1 MESGRLAA
9 RATPGDARRV
19 ALGCPG
25 ALDASVP
32 LITTAGGCCSLD
44 SFPFLSP
51 IVRTASPSTTC
62 LSFAY
67 LLCVWMYIY
76 LAAALIYVDD
86 NQPSPFFF
94 FKSQQT
100 NDPSPS
106 SHCLVYITLFPTSP
120 LLFRSFPF
128 LAFLDFLPLFRQK
141 AALWHAPF
149 PPWPPGLYGCYLR
162 HLYAKVYPCRVQALL
177 GSTIAL

>member
-44 SFPFLSP
+44 SFPFLSS
-51 IVRTASPSTTC
+51 IVRTASPSITC

-86 NQPSPFFF
+86 NQPSPFFS

-106 SHCLVYITLFPTSP
+106 SHCLVYNH
-120 LLFRSFPF
+120 SFPY
-128 LAFLDFLPLFRQK
+128 LPPPLSFFP
-141 AALWHAPF
+141 LPF
-149 PPWPPGLYGCYLR
+149 FSGF
-162 HLYAKVYPCRVQALL
+162 
-177 GSTIAL
+177 SSFI